1 MVSYILECVVMSY
14 IINAIHKGF
23 LSTVMIQ
30 DFIHSLLFTEYISCI
45 KHLTH
50 NLTEH
55 HETLKQNTYN
65 VLKDKHLA
73 LFNYNLG

>member
-1 MVSYILECVVMSY
+1 MSSR
-14 IINAIHKGF
+14 F
-23 LSTVMIQ
+23 Q

-45 KHLTH
+45 KHLTQ

-65 VLKDKHLA
+65 VLKDKQLV